1 MKDII
6 YSKAMKSYK
15 ILERVTPLLPLIVV
29 ISDIIIFILLGI
41 FIISLPQVP
50 EAIVLLLIGILFTL
64 SIILAVIGEAITDH
78 YFNILDTYKNF
89 FEYSQYYYQKQSL
102 KALKKKIRKNK
113 KYLI

>member
-15 ILERVTPLLPLIVV
+15 RLERVTPLLPLIIVL
-29 ISDIIIFILLGI
+29 SDTIIFILLGI
-41 FIISLPQVP
+41 GIISLLQVP
-50 EAIVLLLIGILFTL
+50 EAIVLLLIGVLCIL
-64 SIILAVIGEAITDH
+64 SIILAIIGEAITDH

-102 KALKKKIRKNK
+102 KTLKKKIRKNK

>member
-1 MKDII
+1 
-6 YSKAMKSYK
+6 MKSYK
-15 ILERVTPLLPLIVV
+15 RLEKVTPLLPLIIL
-29 ISDIIIFILLGI
+29 ISDITIFILLGI

-50 EAIVLLLIGILFTL
+50 EAIILLLIGILFIS
-64 SIILAVIGEAITDH
+64 SIILAIIGEAITDH

-89 FEYSQYYYQKQSL
+89 FEYSQYYYQRQSF

>member
-15 ILERVTPLLPLIVV
+15 RLERFTPLLPLIIV
-29 ISDIIIFILLGI
+29 ISDTIIFILLGI
-41 FIISLPQVP
+41 FVISQQVP
-50 EAIVLLLIGILFTL
+50 ELIVSLLIGIIILT
-64 SIILAVIGEAITDH
+64 IILAVIGEVITEH

-89 FEYSQYYYQKQSL
+89 FEYSKYYYQKQAF
-102 KALKKKIRKNK
+102 KALKKQIRKNK

>member
-15 ILERVTPLLPLIVV
+15 RLERGTLLLPLIIVL
-29 ISDIIIFILLGI
+29 SDIIFILLGI
-41 FIISLPQVP
+41 GIISLLQVP
-50 EAIVLLLIGILFTL
+50 EAIVLLLIGVLFIL
-64 SIILAVIGEAITDH
+64 SIILAIIGEAITNH

-89 FEYSQYYYQKQSL
+89 FEYSKYYYQKQSL

-113 KYLI
+113 NI